1 MYTQTKQNDSLYRL
15 KINKATK
22 QVSVLRIA
30 MESLDDECNTLYDT
44 VDSLP
49 NWLQEGVAIL
59 SMTSAE
65 PPTQEVIGIGRRI
78 DEDTYWLYEPD
89 GELVS
94 TNT

>member
-15 KINKATK
+15 KK
-22 QVSVLRIA
+22 
-30 MESLDDECNTLYDT
+30 
-44 VDSLP
+44 
-49 NWLQEGVAIL
+49 GVAIL

-65 PPTQEVIGIGRRI
+65 PPTQEVTGIGRRI